1 ARRGGQATMKRTVVW
16 TAVLSCIPLFASP
29 APAQVERVWLT
40 HRTSDPS
47 RLVVNWTT
55 KKAGNSK
62 VRYGPTKGYGQEA
75 RAPGS
80 RTLHHV
86 EIPLPTAGCALHSSV
101 SPGAQSSPDAVF
113 KGYPTDVLRVAV
125 VANWQA
131 KPDLKALLRDGPHL
145 LLTAGDNIPGLWPD
159 CGVGVKDCAKP

>member
-1 ARRGGQATMKRTVVW
+1 MKRPGPW
-16 TAVLSCIPLFASP
+16 AAVLSCIPLFATP

-40 HRTSDPS
+40 HRTSDPT

-55 KKAGNSK
+55 KKAGDSK

-86 EIPLPTAGCALHSSV
+86 EIPLPNAGTALHYSV
-101 SPGAQSSPDAVF
+101 STGDQSS
-113 KGYPTDVLRVAV
+113 
-125 VANWQA
+125 
-131 KPDLKALLRDGPHL
+131 
-145 LLTAGDNIPGLWPD
+145 
-159 CGVGVKDCAKP
+159 